1 MSVGSPDTAQTM
13 QRIYV
18 GLTGLAVVTVLI
30 VLASAVVAWR
40 TNDIGI
46 SAIGGANTSVVANMT
61 AVGNSI
67 SEKTKEEP
75 LAELGAAPSTT
86 STEKVDAAEIARQQ
100 QQAQQ
105 AQQHGQ

>member
-13 QRIYV
+13 QRVYV

-40 TNDIGI
+40 SNDMPV
-46 SAIGGANTSVVANMT
+46 SAIGGANSSVVANMT
-61 AVGNSI
+61 ALGNSLG
-67 SEKTKEEP
+67 EKVKDEP

-86 STEKVDAAEIARQQ
+86 SSDKADAAEAARQQ
-100 QQAQQ
+100 EAQSQQNGEAR
-105 AQQHGQ
+105 

>member
-40 TNDIGI
+40 ANDMPV
-46 SAIGGANTSVVANMT
+46 SAVGASNSAVVANMT
-61 AVGNSI
+61 ALGNSLG
-67 SEKTKEEP
+67 EKTKEEP

-86 STEKVDAAEIARQQ
+86 TTEKVDAAVIARRQQ
-100 QQAQQ
+100 EAQQ
-105 AQQHGQ
+105 NGEAR